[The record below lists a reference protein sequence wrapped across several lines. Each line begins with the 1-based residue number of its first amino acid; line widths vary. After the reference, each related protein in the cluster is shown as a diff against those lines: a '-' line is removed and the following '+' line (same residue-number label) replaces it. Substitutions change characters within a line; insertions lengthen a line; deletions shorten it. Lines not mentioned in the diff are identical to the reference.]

1 MNQSRPFRSSI
12 LDLRSPIVSRRS
24 AILDPQSSI
33 LNPRSSTHPRV
44 RHTEEA
50 VPPVYAREDLLAA
63 RFRLAKVL
71 PYQQAAPFISN
82 LSLAIFSGLLLVFAF
97 PDWNLWSLGWVG
109 TAPLIMAVVRERK
122 FWRSLLLGSVTGT
135 IFYTGSS
142 HWVTYSMHNYGDM
155 PLWLCYIILVIFAAT
170 LGVFTGL
177 FAGALGLTIKR
188 FGGWAILAAP
198 VIWSASEWLRLEA
211 TGMGWNPLGYSQ
223 AFQPAVIQV
232 ARLGGVYLVSSIMV
246 AASTALVYALVFLE
260 RRRGIVVLTAAG
272 VIAIAAVL
280 YGESLRPAIAESGS
294 VSVAVI
300 QPNIPVDGAWDDPK
314 FRDQMM
320 LRHISLSE
328 QAIQANTKDPAS
340 TGAPGSAKEKT
351 TSIDLVIWPES
362 SMNFEYDRDSELRR
376 RLAEFTARNRVYLLI
391 NTWGFSGNAEANG
404 PQYNSA
410 VLISPSGEKIAQ
422 YDKTALV
429 PFGEYIPA
437 RSWIPFM
444 SGVKALVGDITPGN
458 RLILGEAA
466 GAKLGTLICFE
477 TTRPDLARRMRRDG
491 ASALVQLSNEA
502 WFGPNSAPKQ
512 MLTTAIFRA
521 VENNIDLI
529 RATNSGVSARVDRY
543 GSVQGETPM
552 FETATRTWKIK
563 TVDEAAGDPLTFYT
577 RHGDVFAVSCAAVSL
592 LLLLAAAIQG
602 VLKRKSWTSD

>member
-1 MNQSRPFRSSI
+1 MNPYLVFRSSI
-12 LDLRSPIVSRRS
+12 LNPRFSIFDSRSS
-24 AILDPQSSI
+24 ILDPQSST
-33 LNPRSSTHPRV
+33 LARV
-44 RHTEEA
+44 RHSEEA

-63 RFRLAKVL
+63 RFRVAKVL
-71 PYQQAAPFISN
+71 PYQQASPFISN
-82 LSLAIFSGLLLVFAF
+82 LSLAIFSGLLLIFAF

-109 TAPLIMAVVRERK
+109 AAPLIMAVVRERK

-142 HWVTYSMHNYGDM
+142 HWVTYSMHHYGEI
-155 PLWLCYIILVIFAAT
+155 PLWLCYIILVIFSAT

-177 FAGALGLTIKR
+177 FAGTLGLTIKR

-198 VIWSASEWLRLEA
+198 VIWPASEWLRLQA
-211 TGMGWNPLGYSQ
+211 TDMGWNPLGYSQ
-223 AFQPAVIQV
+223 AFQPPVIQV
-232 ARLGGVYLVSSIMV
+232 ARLGGVYLVSAILV

-272 VIAIAAVL
+272 VIAIASVL
-280 YGESLRPAIAESGS
+280 YGESLRPAIDESGS
-294 VSVAVI
+294 VSVVVV

-314 FRDQMM
+314 FMTQML

-328 QAIQANTKDPAS
+328 QAVQANTKDAAS
-340 TGAPGSAKEKT
+340 NGAPSSLAEKT
-351 TSIDLVIWPES
+351 TSIDLIIWPES
-362 SMNFEYDRDSELRR
+362 AMNFEYDRDSELRR
-376 RLAEFTARNRVYLLI
+376 RLAEFTARNRVYLLM
-391 NTWGFSGNAEANG
+391 NTWGFSGNPGTNE

-422 YDKTALV
+422 YDKNALV

-444 SGVKALVGDITPGN
+444 RHVKALVGDITPGN
-458 RLILGEAA
+458 SVTLSEAA

-477 TTRPDLARRMRRDG
+477 TTRPDLARRMRSDG
-491 ASALVQLSNEA
+491 VSALVQLSNEA
-502 WFGPNSAPKQ
+502 WFGPTSAPKQ

-521 VENNIDLI
+521 VENNVDLI

-543 GSVQGETPM
+543 GNVRGETPM

-563 TVDEAAGDPLTFYT
+563 TADEARSEGSTLYT
-577 RHGDVFAVSCAAVSL
+577 RHGDVFAVACVVLSSL
-592 LLLLAAAIQG
+592 LFLAAIVYAWLTRRRE
-602 VLKRKSWTSD
+602 LKD